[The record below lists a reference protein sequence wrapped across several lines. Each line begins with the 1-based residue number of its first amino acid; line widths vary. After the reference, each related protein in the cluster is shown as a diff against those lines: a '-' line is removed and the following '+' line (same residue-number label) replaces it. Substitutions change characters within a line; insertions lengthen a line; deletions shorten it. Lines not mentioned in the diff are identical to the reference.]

1 MEAPLLQTKLY
12 IPPPRPELVSRP
24 RLIERLNAGLHRKLT
39 LVSAPA
45 GFGKTTLLSEWVA
58 GCGRPV
64 APGPPRPAR
73 TWGAGTGGTET
84 GPGLAQA
91 ASPSCL
97 PRAEPT
103 GAPSRDGAG
112 RTGWV
117 SLDEGDNDPARF
129 LAYLIAALQTVQAD
143 VGEAA
148 LAALQSPQP
157 PPTETIL
164 TALINEIAA
173 LPGPPG
179 DPRGRPYILVLDDY
193 HLITAQPIHDGLTFL
208 LDHLSPNLHL
218 VVATRADPP
227 LPIARL
233 RGRGQV
239 TELRQSDLRFT
250 TDEAA
255 AFLNTHVGLNLSPD
269 DVAALEARTEGWIA
283 GLQMAALSMRGQ
295 NDVAGFIRAFTGSDR
310 YILDYLVEEVLQ
322 RQPENIQTFLLQT
335 SILNRLTG
343 PLCDVILSRGP
354 QEQRNKG
361 DFEPS
366 APQLP
371 GSSAPG
377 QEILEYLERNNL
389 FVIPLDNERSWYR
402 YHRLFAD
409 LLRRRL
415 QQMQPDL
422 APTLHRRAAGWF
434 EGNGLTAP
442 AIEHMLR
449 AGDFERAASLIEEI
463 TEATLMRSEL
473 ATFLG
478 WVDELPDEVVRDRP
492 SLCVFQAWALLL
504 AGRPLDAV
512 EARLQDAARSETVD
526 KTAPLRALLAL
537 YRGQIPRA
545 SELSRRALERLPE
558 DDLFLRDLATW
569 ILGLSHL
576 VDGDLATSTHA
587 LDQVARMSH
596 RAGNVMI
603 AVMVLC
609 NIAELRMQQGRLY
622 QANDIY
628 QQALEWATDEQGH
641 LLPIAGEALMGLGN
655 LFYQWNDL
663 EAAARY
669 LIQGIEL
676 TGRWGE
682 VGAMDGYISL
692 AHVRQAQGDVGG
704 AREALQKAQQ
714 LALKTDV
721 TELDDILVAAHQAHL
736 WVAQGDLEAALR
748 WLEERGLTVDVA
760 RTELKATDSDNFFRR
775 RRRRTAE
782 YTTLIRVL
790 LAQSRPDEALTVLMP
805 LLVIAERWGLNER
818 VIRFQ
823 ILRALAFHAQDDMAQ
838 GMAAVERALSLAEP
852 SGYVR
857 IFLDEG
863 EPMARLLYRAAE
875 CGIAPEYAGRLL
887 AAFPAWEPLDRDPQ
901 AEIVEPLSER
911 ELDVLCLIAEGL
923 SNQEIAQRL
932 SISTRTV
939 KWHTSNILGKLGVK
953 NRTQA
958 VAKARSL
965 GVLPAV

>member
-12 IPPPRPELVSRP
+12 IPPSRPELVSRP
-24 RLIERLNAGLHRKLT
+24 RLIERLNAGLQRKLT

-64 APGPPRPAR
+64 
-73 TWGAGTGGTET
+73 
-84 GPGLAQA
+84 
-91 ASPSCL
+91 
-97 PRAEPT
+97 
-103 GAPSRDGAG
+103 
-112 RTGWV
+112 GWV

-129 LAYLIAALQTVQAD
+129 LAYLVVALQTVQAD
-143 VGEAA
+143 IGEAA
-148 LAALQSPQP
+148 LAELQSPQP
-157 PPTETIL
+157 PPTESAL

-173 LPGPPG
+173 LPDPPG
-179 DPRGRPYILVLDDY
+179 GHEGSTPRDRPYILVLDDY
-193 HLITAQPIHDGLTFL
+193 HLITTQPIHDGLTFL
-208 LDHLSPNLHL
+208 LDHLPPNLHL
-218 VVATRADPP
+218 AVATRADPP
-227 LPIARL
+227 MPIARL
-233 RGRGQV
+233 RGRGQL
-239 TELRQSDLRFT
+239 TELRESNLRFT

-255 AFLNTHVGLNLSPD
+255 AFLNTRVGLNLSPD

-283 GLQMAALSMRGQ
+283 GLQMAALSMQGQ
-295 NDVAGFIRAFTGSDR
+295 NDVAAFIRAFRGSDR
-310 YILDYLVEEVLQ
+310 YVLDYLVEEVLQ

-343 PLCDVILSRGP
+343 PLCDAILSRGP

-361 DFEPS
+361 GFEPS
-366 APQLP
+366 APQFP

-389 FVIPLDNERSWYR
+389 FIIPLDNERRWYR
-402 YHRLFAD
+402 YHRLFVD

-422 APTLHRRAAGWF
+422 VPTLHRRAGEWF
-434 EGNGLTAP
+434 EENSLATS
-442 AIEHMLR
+442 AIEHILR
-449 AGDFERAASLIEEI
+449 AGDFERAAGLIEQI
-463 TEATLMRSEL
+463 AEATLMRSEL

-492 SLCVFQAWALLL
+492 SLCIFQAWALLL
-504 AGRPLDAV
+504 AGRPLDAI
-512 EARLQDAARSETVD
+512 EARLQDAARSEAVD
-526 KTAPLRALLAL
+526 KTAALRALLAL

-558 DDLFLRDLATW
+558 DDLFLRNLATW
-569 ILGLSHL
+569 ILSLSHL
-576 VDGDLATSTHA
+576 VDGDFATSTHA

-628 QQALEWATDEQGH
+628 QRALEWATDEQGH
-641 LLPIAGEALMGLGN
+641 LLPIAGEALMGLGS
-655 LFYQWNDL
+655 LCYQWNDL
-663 EAAARY
+663 EAATRY
-669 LIQGIEL
+669 LIEGIEL
-676 TGRWGE
+676 TGQWGE

-692 AHVRQAQGDVGG
+692 AHVRQAQGDMNG
-704 AREALQKAQQ
+704 AQEAIRKAQR
-714 LALKTDV
+714 LALKTDA

-748 WLEERGLTVDVA
+748 WLEERGLALSGTEGLTVDVA
-760 RTELKATDSDNFFRR
+760 LTELEARVGDDFLRS

-782 YTTLIRVL
+782 YITLIRVL
-790 LAQSRPDEALTVLMP
+790 LAQRRLDEALAVLKP
-805 LLVIAERWGLNER
+805 LLVMAERWGLNER

-838 GMAAVERALSLAEP
+838 GMAALQRALVLAEP

-863 EPMARLLYRAAE
+863 EPMARMLYRAAE

-887 AAFPAWEPLDRDPQ
+887 AAFPAWEPVDREPQ
-901 AEIVEPLSER
+901 TEMVEPLSER

-923 SNQEIAQRL
+923 SNQEIAQSL

-939 KWHTSNILGKLGVK
+939 KWHTSNIYGKLGVK

>member
-12 IPPPRPELVSRP
+12 IPPSRPELVSRP
-24 RLIERLNAGLHRKLT
+24 RLIQRLNAGLQRKLT

-58 GCGRPV
+58 GQ
-64 APGPPRPAR
+64 
-73 TWGAGTGGTET
+73 GA
-84 GPGLAQA
+84 A
-91 ASPSCL
+91 
-97 PRAEPT
+97 PT
-103 GAPSRDGAG
+103 GAPSWHRLAPQGSRPPGVPREGSSPAPDPVGFRAGAG
-112 RTGWV
+112 GTGWV

-129 LAYLIAALQTVQAD
+129 LAYLVAALQTVQAD
-143 VGEAA
+143 VGTAA

-157 PPTETIL
+157 PPAESVL

-173 LPGPPG
+173 LPGPG
-179 DPRGRPYILVLDDY
+179 DHEDRSYILVLDDY
-193 HLITAQPIHDGLTFL
+193 HLITAQPIHDTITFL
-208 LDHLSPNLHL
+208 LDHLPPNLHL

-233 RGRGQV
+233 RGRGQL
-239 TELRQSDLRFT
+239 TELRESDLRFT

-255 AFLNTHVGLNLSPD
+255 AFLNTRVGLNLSPD

-283 GLQMAALSMRGQ
+283 GLQMAALSMQRQ
-295 NDVAGFIRAFTGSDR
+295 NDVVGFIRAFTGSDR

-335 SILNRLTG
+335 SILDRLTG
-343 PLCDVILSRGP
+343 PLCDAVTNSPPLA
-354 QEQRNKG
+354 EKG
-361 DFEPS
+361 
-366 APQLP
+366 A
-371 GSSAPG
+371 G
-377 QEILEYLERNNL
+377 QAMLERLERANL
-389 FVIPLDNERSWYR
+389 FIIPLDNERRWYR

-415 QQMQPDL
+415 QQMQADL
-422 APTLHRRAAGWF
+422 VPTLHRRAGEWF
-434 EGNGLTAP
+434 EENGLTAS
-442 AIEHMLR
+442 AIEHVLR
-449 AGDFERAASLIEEI
+449 AGDFKRAAGLIEQI
-463 TEATLMRSEL
+463 AEATLMRSEL

-478 WVDELPDEVVRDRP
+478 WVDELPDELVRDRP
-492 SLCVFQAWALLL
+492 ALCVFQAWALLL

-512 EARLQDAARSETVD
+512 EARLQDAARSEALD
-526 KTAPLRALLAL
+526 KTAALRALLAL

-558 DDLFLRDLATW
+558 DDLFLRNLATW

-587 LDQVARMSH
+587 LDQVARTSH

-628 QQALEWATDEQGH
+628 QQALEWAKDEQGH
-641 LLPIAGEALMGLGN
+641 LLPIAGEALMGLGS
-655 LFYQWNDL
+655 LCYQWNDL
-663 EAAARY
+663 EAATRY
-669 LIQGIEL
+669 LVEGIEL

-692 AHVRQAQGDVGG
+692 AHVRQAQGDVDG
-704 AREALQKAQQ
+704 AQEALQKARQ

-736 WVAQGDLEAALR
+736 SVAQGDLEAALC
-748 WLEERGLTVDVA
+748 WLEERGLALSGAERLAVDVA
-760 RTELKATDSDNFFRR
+760 LSELEARVGDNFLHSRQ
-775 RRRRTAE
+775 RRTAE
-782 YTTLIRVL
+782 YITLTRVL
-790 LAQSRPDEALTVLMP
+790 LAQGRPDEALAVLKP
-805 LLVIAERWGLNER
+805 LLVMAERWGLNER

-823 ILRALAFHAQDDMAQ
+823 ILRALAFRAQDDMAQ
-838 GMAAVERALSLAEP
+838 GMAALERALSLAEP
-852 SGYVR
+852 GGYVR

-863 EPMARLLYRAAE
+863 EPMARLLYRAVE
-875 CGIAPEYAGRLL
+875 RGTAPEYAGRLL
-887 AAFPAWEPLDRDPQ
+887 AAFPALESLGRELQ
-901 AEIVEPLSER
+901 AEMVEPLSER

-923 SNQEIAQRL
+923 SNQEIAQSL

-939 KWHTSNILGKLGVK
+939 KWHTSNIYGKLGVK

-965 GVLPAV
+965 GVLSAV

>member
-12 IPPPRPELVSRP
+12 IPRPRPELVSRP

-64 APGPPRPAR
+64 A
-73 TWGAGTGGTET
+73 
-84 GPGLAQA
+84 
-91 ASPSCL
+91 
-97 PRAEPT
+97 
-103 GAPSRDGAG
+103 
-112 RTGWV
+112 WV

-129 LAYLIAALQTVQAD
+129 LAYLVAALQTVQAD

-148 LAALQSPQP
+148 LAALRSPQP
-157 PPTETIL
+157 PPTESVL
-164 TALINEIAA
+164 TGLINEIAA

-179 DPRGRPYILVLDDY
+179 APHGRSYILVLDDY
-193 HLITAQPIHDGLTFL
+193 HLITTQSIHDGLTFL
-208 LDHLSPNLHL
+208 LDHLPPNLHL

-239 TELRQSDLRFT
+239 TELRQSGLRFT

-255 AFLNTHVGLNLSPD
+255 AFLNAHVGLNLSPD

-343 PLCDVILSRGP
+343 PLCDAVTDSPPLAGGES
-354 QEQRNKG
+354 
-361 DFEPS
+361 
-366 APQLP
+366 
-371 GSSAPG
+371 G
-377 QEILEYLERNNL
+377 QAMLERLERANL
-389 FVIPLDNERSWYR
+389 FIIPLDNERRWYR

-449 AGDFERAASLIEEI
+449 AGDFERAASLIEQI
-463 TEATLMRSEL
+463 AEATLMRSEL

-478 WVDELPDEVVRDRP
+478 WVDELPDELVRDRP

-512 EARLQDAARSETVD
+512 EARLQDAARSEAVD

-545 SELSRRALERLPE
+545 AELSSQALERLSE
-558 DDLFLRDLATW
+558 DDLFLRNLATW

-576 VDGDLATSTHA
+576 VDGDLAASTHA

-622 QANDIY
+622 QAKDIY

-641 LLPIAGEALMGLGN
+641 LLPIAGEALMGLGR

-669 LIQGIEL
+669 LIEGIEL

-682 VGAMDGYISL
+682 AGAMDGYISQ
-692 AHVRQAQGDVGG
+692 AYVRQAQGDVDG
-704 AREALQKAQQ
+704 AREAIQKAQQ
-714 LALKTDV
+714 LALKTDA

-736 WVAQGDLEAALR
+736 WVTQGDLEAALR

-760 RTELKATDSDNFFRR
+760 LTELEARVGDNFFRS

-782 YTTLIRVL
+782 YSALIRVL
-790 LAQSRPDEALTVLMP
+790 LAQGRPDEVLAVLEP

-838 GMAAVERALSLAEP
+838 GMAALDRALSLAEP
-852 SGYVR
+852 AGYVR
-857 IFLDEG
+857 PFVDEG
-863 EPMARLLYRAAE
+863 EPMARLLYQAAAH
-875 CGIAPEYAGRLL
+875 GIAPEYAGRLL
-887 AAFPAWEPLDRDPQ
+887 AAFPALEPAAQEPQ
-901 AEIVEPLSER
+901 AEMVEPLSER

-923 SNQEIAQRL
+923 SNQEIAQSL

-939 KWHTSNILGKLGVK
+939 KWHTSNIYGKLGVK

-965 GVLPAV
+965 GVLPTV